1 MIVPLA
7 LCLALLG
14 GLAHGAPSALIAKR
28 AAAIEPQ
35 VIRWRR
41 DFHRHPE
48 LGNREFRTAAI
59 VARHLRSLGYDLRT
73 QVAHTGV
80 VGVLRG
86 GRPGPVIALRAD
98 MDALPITEL
107 TGLPYASTVQAEWR
121 GETVGVMHAC
131 GHDAHTAILMGVAR
145 LFADLRDQLP
155 GTVVLIFQ
163 PAEEGVPPGE
173 TGGAW
178 QMIQEGVLDDPAP
191 EAILALHVAPD
202 PLGHFTYTPGAALAS
217 ADPLTITVR
226 GEGVHGATPWFGV
239 DPVVVA
245 AQIILGLQTVVSRQ
259 TDLVASPAVVTIGAL
274 RGGNRGNVIPDEVV
288 LEGTIRTLD
297 AKVRGRIHQQV
308 RRTATAIASAAGAQ
322 AEVRIDVQAG
332 YPVTVNDDALTEEM
346 VAVLRRN
353 FGAQRV
359 YTYPP
364 VTGAEDFGFFAQRIP
379 GFYFYLGIAS
389 PDWEEVHVNHSPRFR
404 IDERALRDGVI
415 AMTELAFAYLRERAP

>member
-1 MIVPLA
+1 LV
-7 LCLALLG
+7 LG
-14 GLAHGAPSALIAKR
+14 SAITHGDLRGAIDQG
-28 AAAIEPQ
+28 AAAVADQ
-35 VIRWRR
+35 VIAWRR
-41 DFHRHPE
+41 HIHEYPE
-48 LGNREFRTAAI
+48 LSNREYKTAEL
-59 VARHLRSLGYDLRT
+59 VADHLKSLGLEVQT
-73 QVAHTGV
+73 GIAHTGV
-80 VGVLRG
+80 VGLLRG
-86 GRPGPVIALRAD
+86 PEDGPVVALRAD
-98 MDALPITEL
+98 MDALPVVEH
-107 TGLPYASTVQAEWR
+107 TGLPYASKVTSTYNGQE
-121 GETVGVMHAC
+121 VGVMHAC
-131 GHDAHTAILMGVAR
+131 GHDAHTAILMGAAR

-178 QMIQEGVLDDPAP
+178 QMIQEGVLENPAP
-191 EAILALHVAPD
+191 EAIVALHVAPD

-259 TDLVASPAVVTIGAL
+259 TDLVTSPAVVTIGAL

-297 AKVRGRIHQQV
+297 AEVRSRIHQQV

-332 YPVTVNDDALTEEM
+332 YPVTVNDAALTEEM

-353 FGAQRV
+353 FGTKRV
-359 YTYPP
+359 YT
-364 VTGAEDFGFFAQRIP
+364 
-379 GFYFYLGIAS
+379 
-389 PDWEEVHVNHSPRFR
+389 
-404 IDERALRDGVI
+404 
-415 AMTELAFAYLRERAP
+415 